1 VQYLAEM
8 KSSETNMAV
17 NSESGAAIFD
27 VTHYGPVSDLFEV
40 A

>member
-1 VQYLAEM
+1 M

-17 NSESGAAIFD
+17 NSDSGAAIFD
-27 VTHYGPVSDLFEV
+27 VTHYGVTHYGPVSDLFEV